1 MVKALILRYY
11 KRCNNLVVDKELH
24 LSKSIMSLKS
34 LIVVILTGLLL
45 TSCSQNKDW
54 RTARR
59 DSAGIAPDPSSTNEA
74 IIQVYAAD
82 TWGWR
87 GLFAI
92 HSWIAAKRSGE
103 DYYTVYDVVG
113 WRGYRNE
120 PVMRVA
126 RDIPDRYW
134 YGETPKVLKDYRG
147 EGTDQLIDA
156 IDQAAR
162 DYPWKTTYKAFP
174 GPNSN
179 TFVAW
184 IAKQVPELELQLPF
198 SAIGRGYVE

>member
-1 MVKALILRYY
+1 MF
-11 KRCNNLVVDKELH
+11 
-24 LSKSIMSLKS
+24 LKS
-34 LIVVILTGLLL
+34 LLIIILSGLLITGCL
-45 TSCSQNKDW
+45 LNKDW

-147 EGTDQLIDA
+147 AGTDQLIDA